1 MVDPRVVKLLM
12 AALAA
17 VALLG
22 VGCGRPAAGAPDV
35 SRVGFDGSGDAP
47 PTAPLLKYE
56 LPATAT
62 PWPTFTPVPAET
74 APPENA
80 GLGGSGGGNGDVD
93 GEIES
98 VAEFAAAAPTVV
110 PRDLPEANRV
120 VKVAPFATVTPTPAL
135 PEISRATPRPTREGG
150 SEESV
155 GENAAEG
162 ILDYGQLPGGV
173 AVFDRQVLF
182 ASDVP
187 EVLPSVREGDFSQL
201 GSSLKSV
208 SARTRFLFWAVRW
221 EPEALEEGEGS
232 TDFEFRGWARLTGY
246 LSRGETRF
254 VYDGKVQTVRD
265 EHPYVV
271 VGWGTPDGQFW
282 KPGRHRLEFLDDLT
296 EEVIVEWEFTV
307 YR

>member
-1 MVDPRVVKLLM
+1 MGLAQRLALR
-12 AALAA
+12 ALAPGLG
-17 VALLG
+17 LLLLA
-22 VGCGRPAAGAPDV
+22 GCGQPAAGARDPGLV
-35 SRVGFDGSGDAP
+35 GVGRVGAPP
-47 PTAPLLKYE
+47 PTAPLLRYE

-62 PWPTFTPVPAET
+62 PWPTFTPAPTATSVPA
-74 APPENA
+74 
-80 GLGGSGGGNGDVD
+80 GDVGGNGNGIEPEWVTAGD
-93 GEIES
+93 GD
-98 VAEFAAAAPTVV
+98 FAVLAPTVV
-110 PRDLPEANRV
+110 PAALPEVRRV

-135 PEISRATPRPTREGG
+135 PEVSRATPRPTREGG
-150 SEESV
+150 NGSSGDADV
-155 GENAAEG
+155 AAQ

-182 ASDVP
+182 ASDTP

-232 TDFEFRGWARLTGY
+232 TDFEFRGWARLTGF

-282 KPGRHRLEFLDDLT
+282 KPGRHRLEFLDDAT